1 VTGGDTHHYATEEHA
16 RFALITRLNSLNLA
30 VDSLNSGLFFFP
42 QYLISAV
49 FESISVAYCKKKSF
63 IRSISL
69 SKIVREEKV
78 HISD

>member
-1 VTGGDTHHYATEEHA
+1 VTGGDTHHYTTEEHA
-16 RFALITRLNSLNLA
+16 RFALITRPNSLNLA
-30 VDSLNSGLFFFP
+30 IDSLNSALFFFL

-49 FESISVAYCKKKSF
+49 FESISVSYCKKKSF
-63 IRSISL
+63 IRSINL